1 MIFLAEFDVI
11 QPDFGLFFWSFLF
24 FILFW
29 VLIGGMAFKPI
40 SKALTKRSRD
50 IEDSLNEAKLAEQRV
65 QNIKAENEKILAEA
79 REERAK
85 ILKESK
91 EHGAKIVAE
100 AKEASKV
107 EANKIM
113 VAARQEISNMRAEA
127 AIELKNQVGVMAVD
141 IAEKIL
147 QQELSGNK
155 QSELVN
161 RLVSDIQ
168 LN

>member
-40 SKALTKRSRD
+40 SKALSKRSKD
-50 IEDSLNEAKLAEQRV
+50 IEDSLNEAKLAQQRV
-65 QNIKAENEKILAEA
+65 ENIKAENEKILAEA

-91 EHGAKIVAE
+91 EQGVKIVND

-113 VAARQEISNMRAEA
+113 LTARQEIANMRAEA
-127 AIELKNQVGVMAVD
+127 AVDLKNQVGNMAVS
-141 IAEKIL
+141 IAENIL
-147 QQELSGNK
+147 KRELDGNK
-155 QSELVN
+155 QSQLVDQ
-161 RLVSDIQ
+161 LVKDIQ

>member
-40 SKALTKRSRD
+40 SKALTKRTKD

-65 QNIKAENEKILAEA
+65 QNIKAENEQILAEA

-91 EHGAKIVAE
+91 EQAAQIVAR
-100 AKEASKV
+100 AKEDSKV

-113 VAARQEISNMRAEA
+113 VNARQEINNMKAEA
-127 AIELKNQVGVMAVD
+127 AVDLKNQVGAMAVN
-141 IAEKIL
+141 IAENIL
-147 QQELSGNK
+147 RQELDGNK
-155 QSELVN
+155 QSQLVDQ
-161 RLVSDIQ
+161 LVKDIQ